1 MTIVSR
7 QILIMKNM
15 KGNKQMTKN
24 SKTMSFITVLTI
36 AVLALF
42 LLNEITTTLFLI
54 FFVPLSLAMLIFGSL
69 ELKNVLKSDDEI
81 ESKALELK
89 NRK

>member
-1 MTIVSR
+1 MEGSENVS
-7 QILIMKNM
+7 
-15 KGNKQMTKN
+15 KN
-24 SKTMSFITVLTI
+24 SKTVSFITVLTI

-69 ELKNVLKSDDEI
+69 ELKNVLKSDHEI

>member
-1 MTIVSR
+1 MEGSENVS
-7 QILIMKNM
+7 
-15 KGNKQMTKN
+15 KN
-24 SKTMSFITVLTI
+24 SKTVSFITVLTI

-54 FFVPLSLAMLIFGSL
+54 FFIPLSLAMLIFGSL
-69 ELKNVLKSDDEI
+69 ELKNVLKSDHEI

>member
-1 MTIVSR
+1 MEGSENVSR
-7 QILIMKNM
+7 
-15 KGNKQMTKN
+15 N
-24 SKTMSFITVLTI
+24 SKTVSFITVLTI

-42 LLNEITTTLFLI
+42 LLNEITSTLFLI
-54 FFVPLSLAMLIFGSL
+54 FFVPLSIAMLIFGSL
-69 ELKNVLKSDDEI
+69 ELKNVLKSDDKI

>member
-1 MTIVSR
+1 MSR
-7 QILIMKNM
+7 
-15 KGNKQMTKN
+15 N
-24 SKTMSFITVLTI
+24 SKTVSFITVLTI

-42 LLNEITTTLFLI
+42 LLNEITSTLFLI
-54 FFVPLSLAMLIFGSL
+54 FFVPLSIAMLIFGSL
-69 ELKNVLKSDDEI
+69 ELKNVLKSDDKI

>member
-1 MTIVSR
+1 MEGSENVS
-7 QILIMKNM
+7 
-15 KGNKQMTKN
+15 KN
-24 SKTMSFITVLTI
+24 SKTVSFITVLTI

-69 ELKNVLKSDDEI
+69 ELKNVLKSDHEI
-81 ESKALELK
+81 ESKAMELK